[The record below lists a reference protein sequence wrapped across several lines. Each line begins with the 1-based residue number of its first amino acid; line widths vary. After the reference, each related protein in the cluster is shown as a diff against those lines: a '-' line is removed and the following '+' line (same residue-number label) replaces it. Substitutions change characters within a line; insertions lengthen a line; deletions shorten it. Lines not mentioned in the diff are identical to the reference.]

1 MNGTKREK
9 GGIKTHIRNLLE
21 ECGLPSDER
30 TLSRLHHFLVMK
42 KDDREVVGIVGLEAL
57 PPVAVLHSLAVHVSY
72 RRQGLASQ
80 LLEEIEVDARAAGYT
95 KLFLA
100 AATGVD
106 FFSRRGYRP
115 LAEGDLP
122 AGLFTKENVL
132 PKGAGQVVYMGKDL

>member
-1 MNGTKREK
+1 MNGTKRET
-9 GGIKTHIRNLLE
+9 GGIKAYIRKLLE

-30 TLSRLHHFLVMK
+30 TLSRLQHFLVMK
-42 KDDREVVGIVGLEAL
+42 KDDREVVGIVGLDAL
-57 PPVAVLHSLAVHVSY
+57 PPAAVIHSLAVHVSY

-100 AATGVD
+100 AATDVD
-106 FFSRRGYRP
+106 FFSHRGYRP

-122 AGLFTKENVL
+122 AGLFTRENAL